1 VPKLPLEVAL
11 GLAIRELRDEQGVSQ
26 EQLGLKTGLH
36 RNHVGQIERA
46 EMSPTLRSIEL
57 IAAALDR
64 KPSELLALAETL
76 AGGRRPR
83 VTR

>member
-1 VPKLPLEVAL
+1 VPKLPLEAAL
-11 GLAIRELRDEQGVSQ
+11 GLAIRQLRDEQQVSQ
-26 EQLGLKTGLH
+26 EQLGQMTGLH

-57 IAAALDR
+57 IATALDR
-64 KPSELLALAETL
+64 KPSELLGLAERL
-76 AGGRRPR
+76 SVGRRTR